1 MTEITR
7 QSAHIS
13 WILNIS
19 ARGEFSNVMF
29 TSQIK
34 NTPTDTDEIIFGSI
48 TDITCYLCD
57 T

>member
-1 MTEITR
+1 MTEITG

-13 WILNIS
+13 WILYIS
-19 ARGEFSNVMF
+19 ARGEFSNMF

-34 NTPTDTDEIIFGSI
+34 NTPTDTDKIIFGSI